1 MSTPWR
7 GAGVGYRHA
16 HRAALLARTSTT
28 GGPPV
33 LEVMPDHFFAS
44 PAALAPLAERY
55 PIVFHD
61 VGLSFATA
69 GDTSVARERLRR
81 IAELAAIAQPLLVS
95 DHLALTRSPAGID
108 LGHLAPVWR
117 TEAALAL
124 IADRIRA
131 AADVLQRPI
140 AIENITAP
148 FDIPGGM
155 PEAEFLARLVER
167 TGCGVLLDLANLEIN
182 GRNHGFDARARV
194 RDYPLEAVVQLHL
207 AGGFRDR
214 AAIWIDSH
222 SEPVADST
230 LDLVRELGRA
240 RASLITIIVERDDK
254 LGSLDELLAEARA
267 AAARWIS

>member
-1 MSTPWR
+1 MSGPWR
-7 GAGVGYRHA
+7 GAGIGYRHA
-16 HRAALLARTSTT
+16 HRAALLARTPST
-28 GGPPV
+28 GGPAV

-44 PAALAPLAERY
+44 PGALAPLAERY

-69 GDTSVARERLRR
+69 GDTSVARDRLRR
-81 IAELAAIAQPLLVS
+81 IAELAAIARPLLVS

-124 IADRIRA
+124 IADRLRA
-131 AADVLQRPI
+131 VADLLQLPV

-167 TGCGVLLDLANLEIN
+167 AGCGLLLDLANLEIN

-194 RDYPLEAVVQLHL
+194 HDYPLEAVVQVHL

-214 AAIWIDSH
+214 AAVWIDSH
-222 SEPVADST
+222 STPVADT
-230 LDLVRELGRA
+230 TFELLRELGRA
-240 RASLITIIVERDDK
+240 RASLVTIIVERDDN
-254 LGSLDELLAEARA
+254 LGDLGDLVAEATA
-267 AAARWIS
+267 AAARWTA